1 MADSE
6 NSRTVSSIT
15 RGNVMQAAET
25 LLVSAFSPP
34 QLSTDFS
41 NVDVAAR
48 WTTWRRFSQQ
58 LDESVAT
65 QQRLERE
72 LLAMPASEMAVVG
85 GTGRTR
91 AKGAGEV
98 DATFRDF
105 CRASRA
111 VATAAHAEEKA
122 ARELSKIPALSIAE
136 VIAKTH
142 CALQRGQP
150 SLGSREAPWPEIR
163 AILADLMA
171 LVERRPSPDDAGGC

>member
-15 RGNVMQAAET
+15 RRNVMQAAET
-25 LLVSAFSPP
+25 FLVSTFSP
-34 QLSTDFS
+34 LEFSTS
-41 NVDVAAR
+41 NADVAA
-48 WTTWRRFSQQ
+48 TWRAWRSFSQQ

-72 LLAMPASEMAVVG
+72 LLAMPALDMAVVG
-85 GTGRTR
+85 SFGRVR
-91 AKGAGEV
+91 AEGAGEV

-105 CRASRA
+105 CRASRT

-122 ARELSKIPALSIAE
+122 ARELSKMPALSIE
-136 VIAKTH
+136 GVIAKTH

-150 SLGSREAPWPEIR
+150 SVVSREAPWPEIR

-171 LVERRPSPDDAGGC
+171 LVEGPQSPD